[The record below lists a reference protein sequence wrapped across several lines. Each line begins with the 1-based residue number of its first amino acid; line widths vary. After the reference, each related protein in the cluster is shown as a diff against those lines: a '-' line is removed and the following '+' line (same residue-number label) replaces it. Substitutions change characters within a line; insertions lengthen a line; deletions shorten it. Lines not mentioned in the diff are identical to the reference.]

1 MDYQKYIDKLMDLA
15 ISYGPKVILAIIVL
29 IFGITIINNLVKAI
43 SKILAKRDTDP
54 TLSNFLLS
62 IVGWLLKL
70 LLFISVASMIGIE
83 TTSFIAVLSAMTL
96 AVGMALQGSLANF
109 AGGALIL
116 LFRPIKVGEL
126 IEAQG
131 VTGHVKEIQMFTTI
145 LATPHNKM
153 AVIPNGALANGN
165 IINFSRLGS
174 VRVDIDLPISGD
186 QDIDKVRSAVV
197 QVMQNNSKVLK
208 TPAPTANINKI
219 EGGITHFILLPY
231 CTPEDYWDVFFGV
244 QEDVKKALG
253 HSNIA
258 LPMPHQVVIHKNV

>member
-1 MDYQKYIDKLMDLA
+1 MDIQKYSDKIIDLA
-15 ISYGPKVILAIIVL
+15 ISYGPKVLLALVVL
-29 IFGITIINNLVKAI
+29 IFGIAIINNLVKAI
-43 SKILAKRDTDP
+43 SKVLSKRDTDP

-70 LLFISVASMIGIE
+70 LLFISVASMVGIE

-153 AVIPNGALANGN
+153 AIIPNGSLANGN
-165 IINFSRLGS
+165 IINYTRLGN
-174 VRVDIDLPISGD
+174 VRVDIDLPIAGD
-186 QDIDKVRSAVV
+186 QDIDTVRNTVL
-197 QVMQNNSKVLK
+197 QVMSNHPKVLK
-208 TPAPTANINKI
+208 TPAPSANINKI

-231 CTPEDYWDVFFGV
+231 SNPEDYWDVFFGI
-244 QEDVKKALG
+244 QEDVKKALSHG
-253 HSNIA
+253 NIA
-258 LPMPHQVVIHKNV
+258 LPMPHQVVIHKNA